1 MKYIVFASLTI
12 YLSLSCME
20 APNPSHY
27 AGQQEIKA
35 QLSGEHVQSTS
46 CATNFLQHPFIKEYP
61 SFASSITLLAY
72 NALEA
77 LNKAK
82 KHCEKNNK
90 EVTFGDAKIQ
100 EFLIKEKEKY
110 SNNHLT
116 ADLAPSSHQTIQE
129 FLDGLDRRSLDFALI
144 LNSIEESKRIVRG
157 E

>member
-1 MKYIVFASLTI
+1 
-12 YLSLSCME
+12 ME
-20 APNPSHY
+20 APNPSHF
-27 AGQQEIKA
+27 AAQQEIKA
-35 QLSGEHVQSTS
+35 QLSGENVQPTS
-46 CATNFLQHPFIKEYP
+46 CATNFLQHPFVKEYP

-90 EVTFGDAKIQ
+90 EVTFGDAEIQ

-110 SNNHLT
+110 SNLT
-116 ADLAPSSHQTIQE
+116 ADLAPSSHRTIQE
-129 FLDGLDRRSLDFALI
+129 FLDGLDRKSLDFALI
-144 LNSIEESKRIVRG
+144 LNSIEESKRIVTG